1 METVLDIEEIQQY
14 LPHRYPFL
22 LIDRVVELE
31 LGKYIKA
38 YKNVTTNEPYFEG
51 HFPGKQVVPGV
62 LILEAMAQASG
73 ILGFKTMNKKPEEG
87 SIYYFVGA
95 DSLRFK
101 KPAVPIDQSKIM
113 HHPTAI
119 IDPKAKL
126 DKNVEVGPYCV
137 IGSGVKIGSGTIL
150 ESHVILKGNTKIGKK
165 NHIFQFST
173 IGDGSPDKKY
183 KGEPTKLI
191 IGDENQIR
199 EGVTIHRGTIQEKG
213 MTRIGNRNLLLAYS
227 HVAHDC
233 EIEDD
238 VVLTNQAAL
247 AGAVK
252 VGTGAILAGY
262 AIVHQFCS
270 VGAHSFCAMGSTVN
284 KDIPAFVRVRGN
296 PAKPYG
302 INSVGLKRLG
312 FSSRAV
318 EALRSAYRSIY
329 RKNLTIEEAL
339 KELRPLEQKHKEV
352 KLFSQTIK
360 KSSRGIVR

>member
-1 METVLDIEEIQQY
+1 
-14 LPHRYPFL
+14 
-22 LIDRVVELE
+22 
-31 LGKYIKA
+31 
-38 YKNVTTNEPYFEG
+38 
-51 HFPGKQVVPGV
+51 
-62 LILEAMAQASG
+62 
-73 ILGFKTMNKKPEEG
+73 
-87 SIYYFVGA
+87 
-95 DSLRFK
+95 
-101 KPAVPIDQSKIM
+101 M

-126 DKNVEVGPYCV
+126 DENVTIGPYCV
-137 IGSGVKIGSGTIL
+137 IGPDVKIGAGTIL
-150 ESHVILKGNTKIGKK
+150 ESHVILKGNTKLGKT
-165 NHIFQFST
+165 NHLFQFST
-173 IGDGSPDKKY
+173 VGDGSPDKKY
-183 KGEPTKLI
+183 KGEATKLV

-199 EGVTIHRGTIQEKG
+199 EGVTIHRGTVQEKG
-213 MTRIGNRNLLLAYS
+213 ITKIGNRNLLLAYS

-252 VGTGAILAGY
+252 VGKGAILAGY

-270 VGAHSFCAMGSTVN
+270 LGPYSFCAMGSTVN

-302 INSVGLKRLG
+302 INTVGIKRLG
-312 FSSRAV
+312 FSARAI
-318 EALRSAYRSIY
+318 EGLRSAYRSTY

-339 KELRPLEQKHKEV
+339 KEIKPLERKHNEV
-352 KLFSQTIK
+352 KLFCQTIK